1 MCAAVHAPIFFHSPL
16 SNPQHH
22 LHLLPQ
28 VLSGLLQVW
37 HSVGSL
43 VFCMHVVFILQGG
56 IGILPAL
63 TPGIRWLDRRH
74 RASVFLRQIIS
85 GNTTLPSFIWS
96 SLTITCVLTGVSTH
110 SMGDG
115 SHVLQQALSFESGT
129 HEPANSFPSC
139 NIRGGSNGLLIEHF
153 PGDRPVAL
161 WHRSGNTIGFDIY
174 TCHLY
179 AYILGRVI
187 HMAFIRN
194 GTKLVYCAPDFG
206 LRI

>member
-1 MCAAVHAPIFFHSPL
+1 
-16 SNPQHH
+16 
-22 LHLLPQ
+22 
-28 VLSGLLQVW
+28 
-37 HSVGSL
+37 
-43 VFCMHVVFILQGG
+43 
-56 IGILPAL
+56 
-63 TPGIRWLDRRH
+63 
-74 RASVFLRQIIS
+74 
-85 GNTTLPSFIWS
+85 
-96 SLTITCVLTGVSTH
+96 
-110 SMGDG
+110 MGDG

-206 LRI
+206 SRIWDISGLMDEHRHMSLYCHGLLF